1 MRKKFTDIKE
11 GNKLYI
17 LIDRN
22 FQLDEGDS
30 AGFGNTNYGITLF
43 TKYVTKI
50 HQHYPRRGDSVLL
63 QLILDSDILYEE
75 TNSFLTFEEGRILFS
90 DNLCISKDEGE
101 LTSVTRNF
109 CNYTAYNRNMP
120 KVHIF
125 TTKEEMTEWIEEKT
139 KSIADNL
146 KRLNHDLETLL

>member
-1 MRKKFTDIKE
+1 MRKKFTDVKE

-17 LIDRN
+17 LTDTH
-22 FQLDEGDS
+22 FQLDNGNS
-30 AGFGNTNYGITLF
+30 MGFGNPNYGITLF

-50 HQHYPRRGDSVLL
+50 HQHYPRRGYSVLL
-63 QLILDSDILYEE
+63 QLTLDSDILYEE

-90 DNLCISKDEGE
+90 DNLYISKDEGE

-109 CNYTAYNRNMP
+109 CNYTAYRDIP